1 MSAKPKTYRTLMPV
15 LHSGEMSAIGAEI
28 SLRVEDAATLLLLGA
43 IEEIATATT
52 TKESP
57 KESTKDSAKPV
68 AEPKPEAANA
78 TANG

>member
-28 SLRVEDAATLLLLGA
+28 SLRMEDAATLLLLGA
-43 IEEIATATT
+43 IEEIAATT

>member
-15 LHSGEMSAIGAEI
+15 LHSGEMSAIGSEI
-28 SLRVEDAATLLLLGA
+28 SLRMEDAATLLLLGA
-43 IEEIATATT
+43 IEEVATATT

-57 KESTKDSAKPV
+57 KQAAKPA
-68 AEPKPEAANA
+68 AEPKPEADND